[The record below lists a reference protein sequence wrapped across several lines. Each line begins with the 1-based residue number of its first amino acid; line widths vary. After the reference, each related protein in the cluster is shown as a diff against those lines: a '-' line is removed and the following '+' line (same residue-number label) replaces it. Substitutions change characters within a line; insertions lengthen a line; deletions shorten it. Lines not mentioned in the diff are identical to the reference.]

1 MRQVPC
7 LHKFKIQQRRQI
19 LSKSM
24 LKRLSDFSC
33 EEWIRSEWWGV
44 ISGDAYLVWRAARLI
59 LVRNKATLKPVADLV
74 NRKGK
79 RWEWRRHFRERP
91 VCANTHRQKG
101 WDMLSLEKGSQY
113 GRSVGDYAEL
123 TGDRW
128 GRAPAEDK
136 ARSCSLIEKQLPL
149 KTMFFFISL
158 SKQNKNR
165 YLINT
170 CSFQFVPTKGK
181 RKKKKR
187 NAIQSLSHSWWV
199 GKKLNAFLLPVFP
212 KCGLFV
218 TEGLSQSSPKNQNI
232 CIYKMRNW
240 LMSPWGLRSP
250 NICSWKGGNA
260 VGPMCSSSPCLK
272 AW

>member
-181 RKKKKR
+181 RKKKKEMQFKVFPIHGGLVKSSMHFCYQCFPSVGYLWQKGLVKVR
-187 NAIQSLSHSWWV
+187 QRIRIYVYIKWGIDSCHPGDWEVLISAV
-199 GKKLNAFLLPVFP
+199 GKV
-212 KCGLFV
+212 
-218 TEGLSQSSPKNQNI
+218 EMQ
-232 CIYKMRNW
+232 
-240 LMSPWGLRSP
+240 
-250 NICSWKGGNA
+250 
-260 VGPMCSSSPCLK
+260 
-272 AW
+272 

>member
-1 MRQVPC
+1 M
-7 LHKFKIQQRRQI
+7 
-19 LSKSM
+19 
-24 LKRLSDFSC
+24 
-33 EEWIRSEWWGV
+33 
-44 ISGDAYLVWRAARLI
+44 
-59 LVRNKATLKPVADLV
+59 ADLV

-79 RWEWRRHFRERP
+79 SWEQRRHFTERP

-101 WDMLSLEKGSQY
+101 WDMLRSLEKASQY
-113 GRSVGDYAEL
+113 GRSVGNYTEL
-123 TGDRW
+123 TGDKW

-136 ARSCSLIEKQLPL
+136 ARSCSQRHHLIEKQLPL
-149 KTMFFFISL
+149 KSIFCSL
-158 SKQNKNR
+158 ASQNKTKNR
-165 YLINT
+165 YPINT

-181 RKKKKR
+181 RKKKR
-187 NAIQSLSHSWWV
+187 NAVQSLSHSWWV

-218 TEGLSQSSPKNQNI
+218 TEGPSQSSPKHQNI

-250 NICSWKGGNA
+250 KICSWKGGDA
-260 VGPMCSSSPCLK
+260 GGPMCGSSPCLK